1 MTTLPRFSIYAA
13 FLAAAGLPIYIHAP
27 KFYVDEYGLSLTAIG
42 GALLL
47 LRLLDV
53 VQDPILGRLAGRLRD
68 RKTLFAMLAAGT
80 LSAGMVG
87 LFAIPAPIN
96 PILWMG
102 LCLILLF
109 TSFSFLNILFYAQ
122 GISTAAAMGDG
133 GHTRLAGWRETGAL
147 LGVSIATIAP
157 FGMER
162 AGLPPYAGFAALFV
176 GLAIIASALMAPV
189 WRDRSLPASGD
200 FLHLFK
206 DKEVTRLL
214 TIAFFNAAP
223 VAVTSTLFLFFVE
236 YRLQAPSLAGP
247 FLLAFFVSAGVAAP
261 IWAKLAGRF
270 GETPTLASGMSLS
283 ILAFAG
289 AVALGAGDTSAFL
302 FVCLASGA
310 ALGADM
316 TLLPSMFAARVKSID
331 GNGGDAFGLWN
342 FFSKLTLAIAAAT
355 VLPLLNLFGFVPGT
369 TMTDDGLWALTLL
382 YAGVPCGLKMI
393 ALTLLMLRPQPEAMT
408 C

>member
-1 MTTLPRFSIYAA
+1 MPYTYEKDGAAIYAESFA
-13 FLAAAGLPIYIHAP
+13 TIRAEANLARFDADEEPIAVRMIHA
-27 KFYVDEYGLSLTAIG
+27 
-42 GALLL
+42 
-47 LRLLDV
+47 
-53 VQDPILGRLAGRLRD
+53 
-68 RKTLFAMLAAGT
+68 
-80 LSAGMVG
+80 AGMVG
-87 LFAIPAPIN
+87 LLAIPAPFS

-122 GISTAAAMGDG
+122 GISTASEMGAD

-147 LGVSIATIAP
+147 LGVSLATIAP
-157 FGMER
+157 FVMER
-162 AGLPPYAGFAALFV
+162 ASLPPYAGFAALFV

-189 WRDRSLPASGD
+189 WRDHSLPASGD
-200 FLHLFK
+200 FMYLFK

-261 IWAKLAGRF
+261 IWAKLAGKF
-270 GETPTLASGMSLS
+270 GETPTLAIGMSLS
-283 ILAFAG
+283 IVAFAG
-289 AVALGAGDTSAFL
+289 AVALGSGDTTAFL

-316 TLLPSMFAARVKSID
+316 TLLPAMFAARVKQID

-355 VLPLLNLFGFVPGT
+355 VLPMLNLFGFAPGQPMT
-369 TMTDDGLWALTLL
+369 TEGLWALTLL
-382 YAGVPCGLKMI
+382 YAGALCILKLI
-393 ALTLLMLRPQPEAMT
+393 ALTLLMLRRQPEALP